1 MSDRIS
7 LPGTGAG
14 RRGLHSLMWQ
24 KRRAQRA
31 WTMVV
36 TAVLEPITR
45 ICPDS
50 GSGLGGV
57 GMEAGEV
64 SFESGRESLN
74 IWFTCIKMHCLL
86 TYCQR
91 L

>member
-1 MSDRIS
+1 
-7 LPGTGAG
+7 
-14 RRGLHSLMWQ
+14 MWQ

-36 TAVLEPITR
+36 TVVLEPITR

-57 GMEAGEV
+57 GVEAGEV
-64 SFESGRESLN
+64 SFESLNMEHFLKESIVTNMATKLFYPN
-74 IWFTCIKMHCLL
+74 DTDLVTFTLSYTSDKI
-86 TYCQR
+86 
-91 L
+91 